1 MKAYSIDLR
10 AKIIKLYEE
19 GKISQRKLSEQFDV
33 ALSFIEKLIKQYR
46 ETGSVAPK
54 KRIVQTPTKLN
65 QEQIKVL
72 EKLVEENNDA
82 TLDELSQ
89 MLHECTGELISR
101 VTVGRM
107 LKKLNLTFKKNVASN
122 RKRKR
127 KSAATTIW
135 FLAISARNPCQGH
148 DFYRWVRHKFSSN

>member
-19 GKISQRKLSEQFDV
+19 GKISQRKLAEQFDV

-54 KRIVQTPTKLN
+54 KRIVQTPSKLN
-65 QEQIKVL
+65 QEQLKVL

-89 MLHECTGELISR
+89 MLHECTGKLISR

-107 LKKLNLTFKKNVASN
+107 LKKLNLTLKKNVASN
-122 RKRKR
+122 RKRNR
-127 KSAATTIW
+127 KSAATTI
-135 FLAISARNPCQGH
+135 
-148 DFYRWVRHKFSSN
+148 

>member
-19 GKISQRKLSEQFDV
+19 GKVSQRKLAEQFDV

-54 KRIVQTPTKLN
+54 KRTVQTPSKLN
-65 QEQIKVL
+65 QEQLKVL

-89 MLHECTGELISR
+89 MLHECTGKLISR

-107 LKKLNLTFKKNVASN
+107 LKKLNLTFKKKRCIQPKKKPKECSN
-122 RKRKR
+122 NDM
-127 KSAATTIW
+127 
-135 FLAISARNPCQGH
+135 ISGNQ
-148 DFYRWVRHKFSSN
+148 